1 MICEC
6 RLHGKAADSQCY
18 CREQGKL
25 RVPELLP
32 VDYVGGAQDTG
43 GYSPTG

>member
-6 RLHGKAADSQCY
+6 TLLPANADSQCY
-18 CREQGKL
+18 RREQGKL

-32 VDYVGGAQDTG
+32 VDYIGGVHDTG
-43 GYSPTG
+43 GYSPSG

>member
-6 RLHGKAADSQCY
+6 MLLGKFDDPQY
-18 CREQGKL
+18 HRREQGKL

-32 VDYVGGAQDTG
+32 ADYVGSTQDTG
-43 GYSPTG
+43 GYVPSG

>member
-1 MICEC
+1 M
-6 RLHGKAADSQCY
+6 RLGKTDDPQCH

-32 VDYVGGAQDTG
+32 VDYVGSTQDTG
-43 GYSPTG
+43 GYSPSG